1 MSVSVRKVLLVFL
14 RTFVVVGAFLLTLL
28 LAVRIHPP
36 LAVWA
41 MAVSQHA
48 YPMCRST
55 DFYQGARQRVRQLDF
70 QDRVAKERRLVRS
83 EGNLELWETPHG
95 QYWIPAGN
103 AKVLDVIVAQ
113 QMSGLYAIDGQTV
126 RPGDIVIDCGAHVGV
141 YTREAL
147 KCGARKVIAIEPA
160 PANLECFRRTFH
172 DELETGRVVLVPKG
186 VWDREAVLPLYEDD
200 KNTAADGF
208 VEHGSS
214 RRKVSEVPLLPLDR
228 IVEDLKLERV
238 DLIKMD
244 IKGATAK
251 ALEGAAGTLRKSRPR
266 IALSTEEDEDDPVQ
280 LRALIATIE
289 PAYPVRCGPCSL
301 AAGLLHPDVLVFR

>member
-1 MSVSVRKVLLVFL
+1 VRKALIIFL
-14 RTFVVVGAFLLTLL
+14 RTFIIVGAFVLTFLI
-28 LAVRIHPP
+28 AVRFHPP

-55 DFYQGARQRVRQLDF
+55 DFYQGARQRVRQNDF
-70 QDRVAKERRLVRS
+70 QERIAKERRLVRS
-83 EGNLELWETPHG
+83 DGPLELWETPHG
-95 QYWIPAGN
+95 PYWIPAGN
-103 AKVLDVIVAQ
+103 VRVLDVIVAQ
-113 QMSGLYAIDGQTV
+113 QMSGLYAIDGQTA

-147 KCGARKVIAIEPA
+147 QRGARKVISIEPA

-172 DELETGRVVLVPKG
+172 DELASGRVVLVPKG
-186 VWDREAVLPLYEDD
+186 VWDREDVLPLYEDD

-208 VEHGSS
+208 VEKGST
-214 RRKVSEVPLLPLDR
+214 RRKISEVPLLPLDR
-228 IVEDLKLERV
+228 IVQDLQLERV

-251 ALEGAAGTLRKSRPR
+251 ALTGAAGTLRKWRPR
-266 IALSTEEDEDDPVQ
+266 IALSTEEDEDDPAG
-280 LRALIATIE
+280 LRALVATIE
-289 PAYPVRCGPCSL
+289 PAYRVRCGPCSL
-301 AAGLLHPDVLVFR
+301 AAGLLHPDVLLFH